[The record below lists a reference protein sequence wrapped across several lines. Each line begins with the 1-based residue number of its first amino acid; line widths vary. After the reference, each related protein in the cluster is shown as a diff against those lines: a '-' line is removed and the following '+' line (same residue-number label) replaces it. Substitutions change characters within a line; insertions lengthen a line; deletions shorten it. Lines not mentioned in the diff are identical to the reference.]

1 MKKKHI
7 FFITISILAMVVI
20 IVAIFLFNRKL
31 ELPKLKAEN
40 IVRVYRD
47 EFEDSKIELDIEE
60 FLGYYNQIYDIR
72 NNKEGAGTTP
82 DRRIIIELKDGQ
94 EIGIYNSGD
103 QFEVNFT
110 KSNGKRCQYWGK
122 QQEIANMLFRGVYE
136 IK

>member
-7 FFITISILAMVVI
+7 IFITISILVMVVV

-31 ELPKLKAEN
+31 ELPKLETDD
-40 IVRVYRD
+40 ILRVHYHTSAIDFRQ
-47 EFEDSKIELDIEE
+47 LDIEE
-60 FLGYYNQIYDIR
+60 FLRYYNEIYDIR

-122 QQEIANMLFRGVYE
+122 QQEIANMLSHGVYE
-136 IK
+136 IN